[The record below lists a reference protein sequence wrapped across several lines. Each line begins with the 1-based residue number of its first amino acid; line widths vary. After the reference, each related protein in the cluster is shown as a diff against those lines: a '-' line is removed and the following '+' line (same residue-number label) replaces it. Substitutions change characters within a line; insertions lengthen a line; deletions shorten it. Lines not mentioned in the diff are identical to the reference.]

1 MASEL
6 LPLTPQQRLAA
17 EPDVHAW
24 VSASAGTGKTQVLSA
39 RVLRLLIGGAR
50 PEGVVAL
57 TFTKAAAAEMQNRI
71 LDVLGR
77 WVTAPDEVIAGDLRA
92 IGAASDAETL
102 RLARTLFARALEV
115 HGGFRVQTLHSFA
128 SSLLAAF
135 PIEAGVTPGYATL
148 DDRSGAQLKRQVLE
162 DAIEEAAADGD
173 AAFLDDLGSLAVRH
187 GDAGAAQMMAA
198 LLTERRKL
206 LHLDSAEATQAAVRA
221 FLKLPLQGSREEVL
235 ARTIEE
241 RTGLMETLRTYG
253 RALEAW
259 NTKTGTDRLVQLRRF
274 IDCEPGGRCFEMGS
288 LFAAVFKDG
297 GKGDVLGNMKKVE
310 AELNAAA
317 EHAEAL
323 RDTVWRLEVAEV
335 AALHLRV
342 GSRLAA
348 RYGEAKQRL
357 GAVDFDDLI
366 AEAAELLQRVPGAW
380 VLYKLDQRIEHLLV
394 DEGQDTNAAQWR
406 IVHALTAEFFAG
418 EGAREERRTQ
428 FAVGDFKQAIFGF
441 QGTDPEEFRKARV
454 ETAARAGGVRH
465 PFEDVPLN
473 RSFRSVPAV
482 LTVVD
487 KVLEMKGPAALGM
500 DGEVLPHEPD
510 RNAAGAVT
518 LWPKLWDGEQDEP
531 PDVKEEK
538 DRILAGNIAREVR
551 GWLDAGLFV
560 PSKERFVQPQDILI
574 LVRTRGQLVPELVAA
589 LHAEQVPV
597 AGADRLRL
605 TSPLVVQDCQ
615 SLIRFALQPEDDLS
629 LAELLVSPF
638 LGWSQDEL
646 YKLAFR
652 RGERSL
658 WRELRE
664 ATGER
669 AAEARKWLR
678 SVLAMADF
686 RTPYAFLEAVLSG
699 PLGGRAK
706 LLRRLGEEALDP
718 LEELLSEALRYERA
732 AAPSLQG
739 FLDWLEVAR
748 DIDIKRDPETAQA
761 AVRIMTV
768 HGAKGLQAPVVIMAD
783 AAKAAENNS
792 VDHILAGEP
801 PMPIFGLRKKEL
813 PAALQPLWDE
823 KLRKSAEEG
832 LRLLYVAMT
841 RAEDYLFAGGYA
853 GKGESWYD
861 IMRAAMEQLETEEE
875 ESAIWDG
882 LSLRHKS
889 GTEAGRAAAQGDK
902 ASPAVKIPDW
912 AREPAPAEVR
922 PPRPLAPSAPDED
935 SALPPPGPEL
945 ERAALRGRLLHALFE
960 KLPALPSGARRAA
973 ALTWLEARA
982 GDLNAETLAD
992 EALAVMDDPANA
1004 PLFSRGALREA
1015 PVSAVVDERV
1025 IAGTIDVLLVDEER
1039 VRVVDYKTDRKVPGA
1054 ADEVPARHRRQ
1065 MEAYGAALQRIFPDR
1080 NIETGLLYTAAPRL
1094 IWLGT

>member
-6 LPLTPQQRLAA
+6 KQLTPQQRLAA

-92 IGAASDAETL
+92 IGAASDTETL
-102 RLARTLFARALEV
+102 RRARTLFARALEV

-198 LLTERRKL
+198 LLAERRKL

-366 AEAAELLQRVPGAW
+366 AEAADLLQRVPGAW

-441 QGTDPEEFRKARV
+441 QGTDPEEFRKARA
-454 ETAARAGGVRH
+454 ETAARARGVRH

-560 PSKERFVQPQDILI
+560 PSKERSVQPQDVLI
-574 LVRTRGQLVPELVAA
+574 LVRTPRSAGAGTRRRPACRAGAGRRRRPAAVDVAA
-589 LHAEQVPV
+589 GGSGLPV
-597 AGADRLRL
+597 AD
-605 TSPLVVQDCQ
+605 PLCV
-615 SLIRFALQPEDDLS
+615 
-629 LAELLVSPF
+629 
-638 LGWSQDEL
+638 
-646 YKLAFR
+646 
-652 RGERSL
+652 
-658 WRELRE
+658 
-664 ATGER
+664 
-669 AAEARKWLR
+669 AA
-678 SVLAMADF
+678 
-686 RTPYAFLEAVLSG
+686 
-699 PLGGRAK
+699 GGRPVASGASGVA
-706 LLRRLGEEALDP
+706 LPRL
-718 LEELLSEALRYERA
+718 
-732 AAPSLQG
+732 
-739 FLDWLEVAR
+739 V
-748 DIDIKRDPETAQA
+748 
-761 AVRIMTV
+761 
-768 HGAKGLQAPVVIMAD
+768 
-783 AAKAAENNS
+783 
-792 VDHILAGEP
+792 
-801 PMPIFGLRKKEL
+801 
-813 PAALQPLWDE
+813 
-823 KLRKSAEEG
+823 
-832 LRLLYVAMT
+832 
-841 RAEDYLFAGGYA
+841 
-853 GKGESWYD
+853 
-861 IMRAAMEQLETEEE
+861 
-875 ESAIWDG
+875 
-882 LSLRHKS
+882 
-889 GTEAGRAAAQGDK
+889 AGRALPNSPSAA
-902 ASPAVKIPDW
+902 ASAACGASCARRTASVRLKRGSGCGRCSRWPIFVRPMPSWRRCCPVRSATGRSCCGGW
-912 AREPAPAEVR
+912 ARKR
-922 PPRPLAPSAPDED
+922 WIR
-935 SALPPPGPEL
+935 
-945 ERAALRGRLLHALFE
+945 
-960 KLPALPSGARRAA
+960 
-973 ALTWLEARA
+973 W
-982 GDLNAETLAD
+982 
-992 EALAVMDDPANA
+992 
-1004 PLFSRGALREA
+1004 
-1015 PVSAVVDERV
+1015 
-1025 IAGTIDVLLVDEER
+1025 
-1039 VRVVDYKTDRKVPGA
+1039 
-1054 ADEVPARHRRQ
+1054 
-1065 MEAYGAALQRIFPDR
+1065 R
-1080 NIETGLLYTAAPRL
+1080 NC
-1094 IWLGT
+1094 